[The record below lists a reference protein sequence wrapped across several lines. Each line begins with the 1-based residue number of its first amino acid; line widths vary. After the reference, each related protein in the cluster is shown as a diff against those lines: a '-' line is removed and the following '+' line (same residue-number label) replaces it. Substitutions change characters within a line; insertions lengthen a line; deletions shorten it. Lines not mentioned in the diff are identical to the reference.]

1 MRPNAARA
9 VSARRAPDL
18 FKALMLAFCALLL
31 AAGAARAG
39 DRALLDIVG
48 FSPDGRYFAFEEFG
62 VQDGSGFPYSSIF
75 IVDLDKDAW
84 VPGTPLRHRID
95 DESIRV
101 PRVRAEAME
110 EARPILDRLGI
121 AWPAE
126 TAFLL
131 GDAVTDDGKR
141 AVTGVPFYDAGR
153 AVEDF
158 TLTLETFPATSPLTC
173 NDWFGREPMGLA
185 LHLEDPEGN
194 VTEIMRDAALPRSRG
209 CAFDYR
215 LYGVFL
221 PFHSQDFADA
231 VVMVSVYPGG
241 FEGPDRRF
249 IAVPLR

>member
-9 VSARRAPDL
+9 ASARRAPDL
-18 FKALMLAFCALLL
+18 FRALLLALSALLL

-39 DRALLDIVG
+39 DRALLDVIG

-62 VQDGSGFPYSSIF
+62 VQDGSGFPYSNIYF
-75 IVDLDKDAW
+75 VDLDRDSW
-84 VPGTPLRHRID
+84 IPDTPVRVRID
-95 DESIRV
+95 DESTRV
-101 PRVRAEAME
+101 PQARADAMA
-110 EARPILDRLGI
+110 EARPILARFEI

-141 AVTGVPFYDAGR
+141 AVTGVPYYDAGR

-158 TLTLETFPATSPLTC
+158 ALTVETFPTTSPLTC
-173 NDWFGREPMGLA
+173 EDWFGREPMGMA
-185 LHLEDPEGN
+185 LTLEDPEGT
-194 VTEIMRDAALPRSRG
+194 VTEIMRDGALPRSRG
-209 CAFDYR
+209 CPFDYR

-221 PFHSQDFADA
+221 PFHAQDFSGA

-249 IAVPLR
+249 IAIPLR